1 MAFLSVKE
9 NDMQDIT
16 AAQLLGILGKGAQQA
31 TVDTWLLALNRAMAE
46 REINTGGR
54 QAAFLAQLLHESGNL
69 RVLSENLNYSATR
82 LPQVWPTR
90 FPNEQAAQPY
100 ANSPERLANRVY
112 ASRMGNGDEASG
124 DGWRYRGRG
133 LIQLTGRSNYAAC
146 AGALDL
152 DLIAQ
157 PDLLLQPGPAA
168 RSAAWFWQSRGL
180 NAIADGAAGA
190 SANSAFVRITRAI
203 NGGTVGLTERLSLWD
218 RCREVLAVLR

>member
-1 MAFLSVKE
+1 MH
-9 NDMQDIT
+9 DIT

-31 TVDTWLLALNRAMAE
+31 TADTWLVPLNRAMAE

-69 RVLSENLNYSATR
+69 RVLSENLNYSAVR

-90 FPNEQAAQPY
+90 FPNQQAAQPY
-100 ANSPERLANRVY
+100 ANNPERLANFVY
-112 ASRMGNGDEASG
+112 AGRMGNGDMASG

-133 LIQLTGRSNYAAC
+133 LIQLTGRSNYKDCAA
-146 AGALDL
+146 ALSLDL
-152 DLIAQ
+152 LVQ
-157 PDLLLQPGPAA
+157 PELLAEAGPAA

-180 NAIADGAAGA
+180 NPMADGATGA
-190 SANSAFVRITRAI
+190 AANSAFLRITRAI

-218 RCREVLAVLR
+218 RCREVLSVPR